1 MKDQDLV
8 KSVAR
13 AIDILLTLERGAQSL
28 GRVAERT
35 GLSKATAHRLLG
47 SLAHGQLVIQ
57 DPTSGDYM
65 LGPGCFGIADAV
77 IRGFGGVGVIA
88 APVLEDL
95 RDATQETIALHVRA
109 GTQRVC
115 VGQLASPQPVRFAAR
130 VGAANPLHTG
140 SMGKLLLAYSEE
152 RERNE
157 IFERMTLERVT
168 ETTITDRGVL
178 DREMD
183 QIRRRGYAKSRGERV
198 VGGAAMS
205 APIFGT
211 DKRILA
217 ALSILGPDARLT
229 EAKMR
234 EFRPLLIDAARDIS
248 DRLVANEDDLA
259 PRDRVMP

>member
-1 MKDQDLV
+1 MKEQDLV

-13 AIDILLTLERGAQSL
+13 AIDILLALEQGAQSL
-28 GRVAERT
+28 GKVAERT
-35 GLSKATAHRLLG
+35 ELSKATAHRLLA

-57 DPTSGDYM
+57 DPATGDYM

-88 APVLEDL
+88 QPVLENL
-95 RDATQETIALHVRA
+95 RDATRETIALHVRA

-115 VGQLASPQPVRFAAR
+115 VGQLASPQPVHFAAR

-140 SMGKLLLAYSEE
+140 SMGKLLLAFSAE
-152 RERNE
+152 RERSE
-157 IFERMTLERVT
+157 ILERMTLDRVT
-168 ETTITDRGVL
+168 ETTITDANL
-178 DREMD
+178 LEKELE
-183 QIRRRGYAKSRGERV
+183 QIRRRGYAKSRGEQV

-205 APIFGT
+205 APIFGS

-217 ALSILGPDARLT
+217 ALSILGPEARLT

-234 EFRPLLIDAARDIS
+234 EFRPLLVMAAQRIT
-248 DRLVANEDDLA
+248 DRLAASQQEIEA
-259 PRDRVMP
+259 RERATT

>member
-1 MKDQDLV
+1 MRDQDLV

-13 AIDILLTLERGAQSL
+13 AIDILLALEQGAQSL
-28 GRVAERT
+28 GKVAERT

-57 DPTSGDYM
+57 DPSSGDYM

-77 IRGFGGVGVIA
+77 IRGLGGVGVIA
-88 APVLEDL
+88 RPVLEEL

-115 VGQLASPQPVRFAAR
+115 VGQLASPQPVQFAAR

-140 SMGKLLLAYSEE
+140 SMGKLLLAFSEE
-152 RERNE
+152 RERNQ
-157 IFERMTLERVT
+157 ILDRMTLDRQT
-168 ETTITDRGVL
+168 GTTVTDRDTLG
-178 DREMD
+178 REIER
-183 QIRRRGYAKSRGERV
+183 IRRRGYATSRGERV

-205 APIFGT
+205 APVFGPHR
-211 DKRILA
+211 RILA

-234 EFRPLLIDAARDIS
+234 EFRPLLIRAAQAIS
-248 DRLVANEDDLA
+248 HRLANQAEIEVRA
-259 PRDRVMP
+259 GATT